1 MKRTFTKYPSNY
13 VNATKKPKNSLSR
26 EIYEYLDELGGYCS
40 YDDRIDMLVED
51 FGISKSDAESYVWNH
66 TSGLDRLNGLR

>member
-1 MKRTFTKYPSNY
+1 MKRYVKSAKKSTKN
-13 VNATKKPKNSLSR
+13 KDR
-26 EIYEYLDELGGYCS
+26 EIYEYLDELGGYCD

-51 FGISKSDAESYVWNH
+51 FGISRSAAENYVWNH

>member
-1 MKRTFTKYPSNY
+1 MKRYVKSAKKSTKS
-13 VNATKKPKNSLSR
+13 KDR
-26 EIYEYLDELGGYCS
+26 EIYEYLDELGGYCD

-51 FGISKSDAESYVWNH
+51 FGISKSAAENYVWNH

>member
-1 MKRTFTKYPSNY
+1 MKRYVKSAKKSTKS
-13 VNATKKPKNSLSR
+13 KDR
-26 EIYEYLDELGGYCS
+26 EIYEYLDELGGYCD

-51 FGISKSDAESYVWNH
+51 FGISKSAAESYVWNH